1 MQRFTLTLLLSLAL
15 NGTITSQALVISPSR
30 IRNNKDN
37 REGRKGTS
45 SFPVPQHNRTN
56 DALRA
61 LSRNITSLLENLLKD
76 YDSNHHPG
84 YDSGSPTVVKSNILV
99 RSMGPFSEHRMDYS
113 MDCYFRQSWQDR
125 RLSFNGP
132 IETLSLSIKMLEGIW
147 KPDTFIYNGKKS
159 YLHTITTPNKLLR
172 INKDGSILY
181 SVRLTIKAKCSM
193 DLREFPMDH
202 QSCPLILG
210 SYSYT
215 KDDVIYVWDED
226 QGVKFL
232 GDVELSQFDLIS
244 SPYRNASISR
254 KRDFYS
260 VLQVSFN
267 LRRKQGYFLI
277 QVYVPCILIVV
288 LSWVSFWLNREAT
301 SDRISLGITTVLTLS
316 TLAMDTRTDLP
327 KVHYATALDW
337 FIFITFG
344 YCMASIIQFASV
356 HYFTKIGSGENY
368 QTQEISVL
376 HRRLMEIKRSSS
388 CEPDDGRI
396 MTTDFTDWEKLG
408 AELPQM
414 CSAAPV
420 PSIPPVPPSTPS
432 GNDEE
437 TNVHAILEEIKLSIE
452 ISDEDDEDG
461 GATNRTTKMRTN
473 RRHHDNS
480 SCMKQLYYCLIANQ
494 SFRAKRKRRALAKG
508 NIINSVSKIDSISR
522 ILFPVT
528 FSIINVIYWW
538 GYIAQNNDFTWKQL
552 DNSKFY

>member
-1 MQRFTLTLLLSLAL
+1 MQGLISITLFVSLLLNGLTLSR
-15 NGTITSQALVISPSR
+15 QALVISPSR

-37 REGRKGTS
+37 REMQRSGATPMPS
-45 SFPVPQHNRTN
+45 PQHNRTN
-56 DALRA
+56 DAIRA
-61 LSRNITSLLENLLKD
+61 LSRNITSLLENLLKN

-84 YDSGSPTVVKSNILV
+84 YDSGLPTIVKSNILV

-210 SYSYT
+210 SYSY
-215 KDDVIYVWDED
+215 DEEDLLYVWDED

-254 KRDFYS
+254 KRGLYS

-301 SDRISLGITTVLTLS
+301 SDRINLGITTVLTLS

-337 FIFITFG
+337 FILITFG

-376 HRRLMEIKRSSS
+376 HRKLMEIKGSPSN
-388 CEPDDGRI
+388 EPVDGRI
-396 MTTDFTDWEKLG
+396 IRTDFADWEKLG

-414 CSAAPV
+414 FTT
-420 PSIPPVPPSTPS
+420 PPVPPCTPS
-432 GNDEE
+432 GIEE
-437 TNVHAILEEIKLSIE
+437 ENVTAIMHEEMKLNIE
-452 ISDEDDEDG
+452 ISDDEDEDDG
-461 GATNRTTKMRTN
+461 VATNSAVKIRTN
-473 RRHHDNS
+473 RRHTDRS
-480 SCMKQLYYCLIANQ
+480 SRLQQLYYCLVANQ

-508 NIINSVSKIDSISR
+508 NIINSVSKIDSVSR

-538 GYIAQNNDFTWKQL
+538 GFIAQNNDFTWNKM

>member
-1 MQRFTLTLLLSLAL
+1 MTRESVGLKNQNMQGLISMLFVALLLNGLTLSR
-15 NGTITSQALVISPSR
+15 QALVISPSR

-37 REGRKGTS
+37 REMQRSGATPMPS
-45 SFPVPQHNRTN
+45 PQHNRTN
-56 DALRA
+56 DAIRA
-61 LSRNITSLLENLLKD
+61 LSRNITSLLENLLKN

-84 YDSGSPTVVKSNILV
+84 YDSGLPTIVKSNILV

-210 SYSYT
+210 SYSY
-215 KDDVIYVWDED
+215 DEEDLLYVWDED

-254 KRDFYS
+254 KRGLYS

-301 SDRISLGITTVLTLS
+301 SDRINLGITTVLTLS

-337 FIFITFG
+337 FILITFG

-356 HYFTKIGSGENY
+356 HYFTKVIF
-368 QTQEISVL
+368 
-376 HRRLMEIKRSSS
+376 SSS
-388 CEPDDGRI
+388 CLILPLCRLIRGSIRLNSI
-396 MTTDFTDWEKLG
+396 NRFITFLTDIFLLDWQIVKVYWLR
-408 AELPQM
+408 AERVFLTAM
-414 CSAAPV
+414 
-420 PSIPPVPPSTPS
+420 
-432 GNDEE
+432 
-437 TNVHAILEEIKLSIE
+437 
-452 ISDEDDEDG
+452 
-461 GATNRTTKMRTN
+461 
-473 RRHHDNS
+473 
-480 SCMKQLYYCLIANQ
+480 
-494 SFRAKRKRRALAKG
+494 
-508 NIINSVSKIDSISR
+508 
-522 ILFPVT
+522 
-528 FSIINVIYWW
+528 
-538 GYIAQNNDFTWKQL
+538 
-552 DNSKFY
+552 